1 MKLPRL
7 QPILIISI
15 YAAIDVVCIVLAFY
29 LVLLFRPQ
37 TVPFSV
43 SFQSFFSSADPFK
56 LLFMVWTL
64 LILFFHYTHGLYQT
78 RREQLESLEIWEVV
92 KSIFISTLA
101 IIVLAFLLRI
111 QDFPRSVMILNA
123 VVITVFCSIWRVLKK
138 LLVNYLVSNGYN
150 NFNTLIVGAGKTGI
164 LLANEISR
172 QPALGL
178 KIRGFLD
185 DNKVGNCEKWP
196 VLGKLES
203 LKEIMHREFIQKI
216 FITIYP
222 EHQSFIKLLE
232 TAREQGL
239 AIRVVPQGYEYMA
252 HDFIK
257 FNIGIIPILE
267 YSDIDVNYRQRL
279 KRVFDFVLSLGAMV
293 FLLPVFIVLGAL
305 IKFDSPGPVFYRS
318 RRYGRNGHM
327 FDMYKFRSMV
337 TNADDLLAHLKDK
350 NEADGPIFK
359 IKKDPRI
366 TRIGSFLRRYSLD
379 ELPQIL
385 NVLKGDMSLVG
396 PRPFPI
402 DQLEKEDLRQL
413 KRLGIRPGITGL
425 WQIRGRS
432 DVSFDKLLRWDIW
445 YIKNWSFWLDLYIL
459 FQTFP
464 VVVKGKGAY

>member
-1 MKLPRL
+1 MKSRL
-7 QPILIISI
+7 QSILIISI

-43 SFQSFFSSADPFK
+43 SFQALFSEVDPFR
-56 LLFMVWTL
+56 LLFMLWTL
-64 LILFFHYTHGLYQT
+64 LILFFHYTHGLYHT

-92 KSIFISTLA
+92 KSICVSTLVV
-101 IIVLAFLLRI
+101 IVLAFLLKVH
-111 QDFPRSVMILNA
+111 DFPRSVMILNA

-150 NFNTLIVGAGKTGI
+150 NFNTLIIGAGKIG
-164 LLANEISR
+164 LSLANEINR
-172 QPALGL
+172 RPALGL
-178 KIRGFLD
+178 KIKGFLD
-185 DNKVGNCEKWP
+185 DNKVGHCEKWP
-196 VLGKLES
+196 VLGKLDGLEG
-203 LKEIMHREFIQKI
+203 IIHREFIQNI

-222 EHQSFIKLLE
+222 DHQTFIKLLE
-232 TAREQGL
+232 IAREEGL
-239 AIRVVPQGYEYMA
+239 AVRVVPQGYEYMA

-279 KRVFDFVLSLGAMV
+279 KRVFDFALSFLLMI
-293 FLLPVFIVLGAL
+293 FLLPVFIVLAVL
-305 IKFDSPGPVFYRS
+305 IKMDSPGPVFYRT
-318 RRYGRNGHM
+318 RRYGRYGHV
-327 FDMYKFRSMV
+327 FNMYKFRSMV
-337 TNADDLLAHLKDK
+337 INADELLSQLKDK
-350 NEADGPIFK
+350 NEVDGPIFK

-366 TRIGSFLRRYSLD
+366 TGMGAFLRRYSLD

-402 DQLEKEDLRQL
+402 AQLEKEDLRQL

-432 DVSFDKLLRWDIW
+432 DLSFDKLLRWDIW

>member
-1 MKLPRL
+1 M
-7 QPILIISI
+7 
-15 YAAIDVVCIVLAFY
+15 AIDVVCIVLTFY

-37 TVPFSV
+37 TVPFSI
-43 SFQSFFSSADPFK
+43 SIQSFFSTANPFK
-56 LLFMVWTL
+56 LLFLVWTL
-64 LILFFHYTHGLYQT
+64 LILFFHYTHGLYHT

-92 KSIFISTLA
+92 KSTIISTLA
-101 IIVLAFLLRI
+101 VIVLAFLLRI
-111 QDFPRSVMILNA
+111 QDFPRSVMLLNA
-123 VVITVFCSIWRVLKK
+123 VVITVFCSVWRVLKK

-150 NFNTLIVGAGKTGI
+150 NFNALIIGAGKTGI
-164 LLANEISR
+164 LLAEEINR

-178 KIRGFLD
+178 KIKGFLD
-185 DNKVGNCEKWP
+185 DHKAGNCGNWP
-196 VLGKLES
+196 VLGKLDG
-203 LKEIMHREFIQKI
+203 LKETIHREFIQKI

-222 EHQSFIKLLE
+222 DQQRFIKLLE
-232 TAREQGL
+232 ISREEGL
-239 AIRVVPQGYEYMA
+239 AVRVVPQGYEYMA

-279 KRVFDFVLSLGAMV
+279 KRVFDFVLTSLSMV
-293 FLLPVFIVLGAL
+293 FLLPVFIILGLL
-305 IKFDSPGPVFYRS
+305 IKLDSPGPVFYRS
-318 RRYGRNGHM
+318 RRYGRFGQM

-337 TNADDLLAHLKDK
+337 INADELLAHLKDK
-350 NEADGPIFK
+350 NEVDGPIFK

-366 TRIGSFLRRYSLD
+366 TGVGAYLRRYSLD

-402 DQLEKEDLRQL
+402 AQLEKEDLRQL

>member
-1 MKLPRL
+1 MKS
-7 QPILIISI
+7 QYKSI
-15 YAAIDVVCIVLAFY
+15 FIVSTYAAIDVACIVLSFY

-43 SFQSFFSSADPFK
+43 SIQSFFSAADPFK

-64 LILFFHYTHGLYQT
+64 LILFFHYTHGLYHT

-92 KSIFISTLA
+92 KSIVISTLG
-101 IIVLAFLLRI
+101 IIVLAFLLKI
-111 QDFPRSVMILNA
+111 HDFPRSVMMLNA
-123 VVITVFCSIWRVLKK
+123 VVITVFCSVWRALKR
-138 LLVNYLVSNGYN
+138 LLVNYLVSHGYN
-150 NFNTLIVGAGKTGI
+150 NFNTLIIGAGKIGI
-164 LLANEISR
+164 MLAGEINR

-178 KIRGFLD
+178 KIKGFLD
-185 DNKVGNCEKWP
+185 DSKVGNCGDWP
-196 VLGKLES
+196 VLGKLNG
-203 LKEIMHREFIQKI
+203 LQEIIHREFIQKI

-232 TAREQGL
+232 IAREEGL
-239 AIRVVPQGYEYMA
+239 AVRVVPQGYEFMA

-267 YSDIDVNYRQRL
+267 YSDIDVNYHQRL
-279 KRVFDFVLSLGAMV
+279 KRVFDFVLSFLLMV
-293 FLLPVFIVLGAL
+293 FLLPVFTVLGLL
-305 IKFDSPGPVFYRS
+305 IEFDSPGPIFYHS
-318 RRYGRNGHM
+318 RRYGRHGRM
-327 FDMYKFRSMV
+327 FNMYKFRSMV
-337 TNADDLLAHLKDK
+337 INADELLAQLKDK
-350 NEADGPIFK
+350 NEVDGPIFK

-366 TRIGSFLRRYSLD
+366 TGMGVFLRRYSLD
-379 ELPQIL
+379 ELPQIF

-402 DQLEKEDLRQL
+402 TQLEKEDLRQL
-413 KRLGIRPGITGL
+413 RRLGIRPGITGL

>member
-1 MKLPRL
+1 M
-7 QPILIISI
+7 
-15 YAAIDVVCIVLAFY
+15 AIDVVYIVLAFY

-43 SFQSFFSSADPFK
+43 SIQSFFSAANPFK

-92 KSIFISTLA
+92 KSICISTLV
-101 IIVLAFLLRI
+101 IIVLAFLLRV

-138 LLVNYLVSNGYN
+138 MLVNYLVSNGYN
-150 NFNTLIVGAGKTGI
+150 NFNTLIIGAGKVGMS
-164 LLANEISR
+164 LASEINR

-178 KIRGFLD
+178 KIKGFLD
-185 DNKVGNCEKWP
+185 DNKVGPRGNWP
-196 VLGKLES
+196 VLGKLDN
-203 LKEIMHREFIQKI
+203 LQGIIHREFIHKI

-222 EHQSFIKLLE
+222 DHQTFIKLLDI
-232 TAREQGL
+232 AREEGM
-239 AIRVVPQGYEYMA
+239 AVRVVPQGYEYMTQ
-252 HDFIK
+252 DFIK

-267 YSDIDVNYRQRL
+267 YSDLAVNYRQKT
-279 KRVFDFVLSLGAMV
+279 KRIVDFVLSFLLMV
-293 FLLPVFIVLGAL
+293 FLLPVFIVLGIL
-305 IKFDSPGPVFYRS
+305 IKLDSPGPIFYLS
-318 RRYGRNGHM
+318 RRYGRFGRM
-327 FDMYKFRSMV
+327 FNMYKFRSMV
-337 TNADDLLAHLKDK
+337 NNADELLGPLKDK
-350 NEADGPIFK
+350 NEVDGPIFK

-366 TRIGSFLRRYSLD
+366 TGMGAYLRRYSID

-402 DQLEKEDLRQL
+402 TQLEKEDLRQL
-413 KRLGIRPGITGL
+413 RRLGIRPGITGL

-432 DVSFDKLLRWDIW
+432 DVSFEKLLRWDIW

-459 FQTFP
+459 YQTFP
-464 VVVKGKGAY
+464 VVVRGKGAY

>member
-1 MKLPRL
+1 MRSRL
-7 QPILIISI
+7 QSIFIISI

-43 SFQSFFSSADPFK
+43 SFQSLFSAADPFK

-92 KSIFISTLA
+92 KSIVISTLV

-150 NFNTLIVGAGKTGI
+150 NFNTLIIGAGKIGI
-164 LLANEISR
+164 LLASEINR

-178 KIRGFLD
+178 KIKGFLD
-185 DNKVGNCEKWP
+185 DNKIGNCGNWP
-196 VLGKLES
+196 VLGKLDG
-203 LKEIMHREFIQKI
+203 LQEIIHREFIHKI

-222 EHQSFIKLLE
+222 DHQSFIKLLE
-232 TAREQGL
+232 IAREEGL
-239 AIRVVPQGYEYMA
+239 AVRVVPQGYEYMA

-279 KRVFDFVLSLGAMV
+279 KRVFDFVLSFLLMI
-293 FLLPVFIVLGAL
+293 FLLPVFIVLGML

-318 RRYGRNGHM
+318 RRYGRYGRM
-327 FDMYKFRSMV
+327 FNMYKFRSMV
-337 TNADDLLAHLKDK
+337 INADELLAQLKDK
-350 NEADGPIFK
+350 NEVDGPIFK

-366 TRIGSFLRRYSLD
+366 TGMGAFLRRYSLD

-402 DQLEKEDLRQL
+402 AQLEKEDLRQL
-413 KRLGIRPGITGL
+413 RRLGIRPGITGL